1 MGSNFIMSIDK
12 DAIEERKTAIQNDIR
27 NVERTLTEYTEQQ
40 EQLRARLYALHGAL
54 QQCDNFLD
62 TIEEE

>member
-1 MGSNFIMSIDK
+1 MSIDK

>member
-1 MGSNFIMSIDK
+1 MSIDK

-40 EQLRARLYALHGAL
+40 EQLRAVY
-54 QQCDNFLD
+54 QIFIVQ
-62 TIEEE
+62 